1 MIDGFLFRWPFI
13 RISFLSYKRPQSVV
27 IGDVFFY
34 NLD

>member
-1 MIDGFLFRWPFI
+1 MIDGFLFRWPLNPDLIF
-13 RISFLSYKRPQSVV
+13 SYKRPQSVV